1 MSILENKSALTWAF
15 DEYIDAKTDFDGNQ
29 CFIAIRE
36 ISNLIQILV
45 QNPEYYVNGDKTIL
59 EEYNNILTNLISP
72 DIIDIEEDNYYLVF
86 NNTNNNLK
94 ENNNNTLN
102 KNKNVMLFYTF
113 CVDIGKHSK
122 KELII
127 VLELLVISLHKNI
140 TNYELICFTNFEIK
154 DPSLEKYNITYRK
167 YYDNSIIDLF
177 QSKWLNL
184 SFNKINIYKDLYDE
198 YKKDFIWIDLD
209 TIIAADIS
217 YINNLSNVFIENG
230 GNCTYNNVL
239 FDNNKSI
246 VVPRNRYIQGN
257 FWKIDLNLY
266 NKLMNTF
273 KELQDKKLIL
283 RYDLQDLFS
292 YYIYIE
298 HQGKLNNINIIGY
311 NVKKESING
320 LGLWVKEGKIHPKIN
335 GLNNLYYDNKKLRTT
350 LYKEKEIHILS
361 FTFKSIKIMYNNK
374 KFEDL
379 FRKS

>member
-1 MSILENKSALTWAF
+1 MIYWFAYKKHFIKKNGNIISIQNTYLKINKQHSDNLEN
-15 DEYIDAKTDFDGNQ
+15 NQ
-29 CFIAIRE
+29 KIKVSINETF
-36 ISNLIQILV
+36 
-45 QNPEYYVNGDKTIL
+45 KL
-59 EEYNNILTNLISP
+59 EK
-72 DIIDIEEDNYYLVF
+72 EEDNYYLVF

-320 LGLWVKEGKIHPKIN
+320 LGLWVKEGKIHPTIN